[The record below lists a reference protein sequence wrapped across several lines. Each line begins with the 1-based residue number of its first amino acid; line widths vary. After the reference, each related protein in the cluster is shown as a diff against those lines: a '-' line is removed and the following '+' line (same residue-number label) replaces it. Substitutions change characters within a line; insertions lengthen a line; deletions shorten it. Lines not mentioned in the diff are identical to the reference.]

1 MSVSSLSVSFSN
13 TSSTTCTLLVLLLS
27 LTTSCPSLVLPLPSI
42 YCLIICLLHVFLA
55 IAEEI
60 CEQSIKSIKAGYSL
74 DLHCLS
80 ESDKKVC

>member
-60 CEQSIKSIKAGYSL
+60 CEQSIKAGYSL